1 MDGPAAPKT
10 VVKFAKVWIRL
21 FKAFELAKARI
32 KHDEA
37 SQKIIEKYEAQG
49 PKAIALETGNKRLLG
64 AKYVK
69 KLPIPNFVDPTIATF
84 KLYAKRNALEEQ
96 AWSPQVLPV
105 QFVEIGDLVLVSI
118 PFEITTTAGRRLKKG
133 IENLYAQEGK
143 REVIL
148 CPYANSYSGY
158 ITTFEEYQQQM
169 YEGGHTV
176 FGQYG
181 LAALQTTFKKL
192 YEVKSI
198 PFCTTP
204 DELCPPVFSESELEK
219 RLYYQRKK

>member
-1 MDGPAAPKT
+1 LT
-10 VVKFAKVWIRL
+10 
-21 FKAFELAKARI
+21 KARFI
-32 KHDEA
+32 RNED
-37 SQKIIEKYEAQG
+37 SQKIREKYETQG

-64 AKYVK
+64 SKNVK
-69 KLPIPNFVDPTIATF
+69 KLPIPDFLDPTIATF

-96 AWSPQVLPV
+96 AWSPQILPV
-105 QFVEIGDLVLVSI
+105 QFVEIGNVVLVSI

-133 IENLYAQEGK
+133 IEDLYATQGGK
-143 REVIL
+143 EVIL

-158 ITTFEEYQQQM
+158 ITTFEEYQEQM

-192 YEVKSI
+192 FEVKNI

-204 DELCPPVFSESELEK
+204 DELCPPVFSESELGK
-219 RLYYQRKK
+219 RVFYERPR